1 MPEPSD
7 AAVWR
12 GRLLVL
18 AAAIL
23 WSTGGFFAKA
33 PIFSDWPPESRGLM
47 LAFWRALFASLILIL
62 LVRRV
67 QWSVRMIP
75 MALAYAVM
83 NWTYLNA
90 LVLSEP
96 TVAIWLQYSAPAWVF
111 LISFLWFR
119 ERPLPRDWLML
130 ILATLGV
137 AIILSAE
144 LRGASPAGIK
154 YGLASGVSF
163 ALVVVTIRWNREFD
177 AAWLVFLN
185 NTVTALVFAPAML
198 AAQVLPHGEQWFYL
212 IGFGMLQIGIPYV
225 LFAIGVK
232 SISSHEASGLVL
244 LEPILVPIWVFVAW
258 RNTPDYQFPAATT
271 LIGGGCILVGLV
283 LRYWGAQRRKRLL
296 PHPRS

>member
-7 AAVWR
+7 AVVWR

-18 AAAIL
+18 VAAIL

-67 QWSVRMIP
+67 QWSVRLIP
-75 MALAYAVM
+75 MTLAYAVM

-144 LRGASPAGIK
+144 LGGASPAGIK
-154 YGLASGVSF
+154 YGLASGFCF
-163 ALVVVTIRWNREFD
+163 AVVVVTIRWNREFD

-185 NTVTALVFAPAML
+185 NGVTALVFAPAVL
-198 AAQVLPHGEQWFYL
+198 AAEVLPHGEQWFYL

-244 LEPILVPIWVFVAW
+244 LEPILVPVWVYVAW
-258 RNTPDYQFPAATT
+258 RNAPDYQFPAATT
-271 LIGGGCILVGLV
+271 LAGGGCILVGLV
-283 LRYWGAQRRKRLL
+283 LRYWGAQRRKQLL
-296 PHPRS
+296 QHPGA